1 VHSDPKLSPT
11 PIDPARSLPSSGRP
25 TTALRLSVV
34 VPAYNEA
41 HRLVDGFERFR
52 SAIQAG
58 AVDVACT
65 EVIVVDDGSNDDTAG
80 RARTLL
86 ADLPHHRIIR
96 LPFNQGKGAAIRA
109 GISAARGAVTAYM
122 DADMAIDPR
131 AIPLLLDRLATTEA
145 AIGSRS
151 LPDSMVESRYMIRLL
166 MGRLFNRLVT
176 AGTDLDFL
184 DTQCGFKAFR
194 TEAARLLFH
203 LVPIDRFAF
212 DVEVLA
218 CAHRLGL
225 AIAEVPVQWK
235 HVPGSSV
242 QPLHDSITMLADVYS
257 SRLGLRR
264 PSPVPAIAVSQPGT
278 TRPGSRS
285 GSGPVTE
292 GHATAA
298 DVTTAEG
305 QRTDRVRMALT
316 AGPTAIPLPLISGPH
331 ETLVLFPLVDPS
343 DVSDC
348 ARSLR
353 AALPDQMV
361 VSRSLSLQGLLALA
375 PLSGRIHSSV
385 RPGPPG

>member
-1 VHSDPKLSPT
+1 
-11 PIDPARSLPSSGRP
+11 
-25 TTALRLSVV
+25 LSVV

-41 HRLVDGFERFR
+41 HRLGDGFERFR
-52 SAIQAG
+52 SAIHAG

-80 RARTLL
+80 QARTLL

-109 GISAARGAVTAYM
+109 GIRAARGAITAYM

-285 GSGPVTE
+285 GGGHATQA
-292 GHATAA
+292 HATAA
-298 DVTTAEG
+298 DATAADATAADE
-305 QRTDRVRMALT
+305 QRTDRVRTALT
-316 AGPTAIPLPLISGPH
+316 VGPAAIPLPLITGPH
-331 ETLVLFPLVDPS
+331 ETLVLFPLVDPT

-353 AALPDQMV
+353 AALPDLMV
-361 VSRSLSLQGLLALA
+361 DRRSLSLHGLLALG

-385 RPGPPG
+385 RSAPPG

>member
-1 VHSDPKLSPT
+1 
-11 PIDPARSLPSSGRP
+11 
-25 TTALRLSVV
+25 
-34 VPAYNEA
+34 
-41 HRLVDGFERFR
+41 
-52 SAIQAG
+52 
-58 AVDVACT
+58 
-65 EVIVVDDGSNDDTAG
+65 
-80 RARTLL
+80 
-86 ADLPHHRIIR
+86 
-96 LPFNQGKGAAIRA
+96 
-109 GISAARGAVTAYM
+109 M

-184 DTQCGFKAFR
+184 DTQCGFKAFH

-257 SRLGLRR
+257 SRIGLRR
-264 PSPVPAIAVSQPGT
+264 PSPLPAIAVIQPAA

-285 GSGPVTE
+285 GG
-292 GHATAA
+292 GHAIAAQATTADATAA
-298 DVTTAEG
+298 DG
-305 QRTDRVRMALT
+305 LHTDRVRTALT
-316 AGPTAIPLPLISGPH
+316 VGPAAIPLPVISGPDQ
-331 ETLVLFPLVDPS
+331 TLVLFPLVDPT

-348 ARSLR
+348 ARSLQT
-353 AALPDQMV
+353 ALPDQMV
-361 VSRSLSLQGLLALA
+361 VRRSLSLPDLLALG

-385 RPGPPG
+385 PPGPPD